1 MLLIRK
7 KTIFLDMTVLR
18 FVRGQPITATVAR
31 MKVPSVRLVLLIW
44 GLSDPRISELY
55 EKPRCVSI
63 TLHSKTQVDRLGVIS
78 L

>member
-1 MLLIRK
+1 
-7 KTIFLDMTVLR
+7 MTVPL
-18 FVRGQPITATVAR
+18 FFSWGQPISATVAR
-31 MKVPSVRLVLLIW
+31 MELLSIRLVLLIW
-44 GLSDPRISELY
+44 GLSDKSISELY